1 MKQYKEGEKSQAIC
15 EHCGKVTPTT
25 FAIRDVLFSETM
37 GKVKNLLVAV
47 CDICD
52 RVVSVSPQSEP
63 LIKEAVEELKKT
75 GHPATMNFVKVTYQQ
90 TGESQK
96 QNNMGMRA
104 MQARAYSERGSQ
116 YLLVKAPPAS
126 GKSRALMFIGLDK
139 LENQGIRKVIVAVP
153 ERSIGAS
160 FKPTNLKEHGF
171 FRDWEVED
179 QWNLCTAGGA
189 QSKVGK
195 FQEFMK
201 GDAEILVCTHATLRF
216 AFDKIGS
223 EPFANC
229 LLAIDEFHHVSADAD
244 NKLGEVVRALLN
256 DDRTHIV
263 AMTGSYFRGDSLPVL
278 RPEDEEKFTRVS
290 YTYYEQLNGY
300 THLKTLGIGYHFYR
314 GRYLDAIM
322 DVFNVDKK
330 TILHI
335 PNVNAAESTK
345 EKYEEV
351 DRILDHLGDVVET
364 DPVTGLH
371 LVKHASGKILKIA
384 DLVEDDT
391 RTRDNVMETLRNI
404 SSPDYV
410 DIIIALGMAKEG
422 FDWPYCEHALTVGYR
437 GSLTEIIQIIG
448 RATRDCEG
456 KSHAQFTNLIAE
468 PDASADSVTD
478 AVNNMLKAIA
488 ASLLMEQV
496 LAPNFKFK
504 TRPSD
509 DAIDGGTKVVDIDYS
524 QSETTIAIK
533 GFAEPS
539 TPRVKQILESDLVDL
554 TASIM
559 QDDRVL
565 EAAMNPDEIA
575 PEVVTQVFIPK
586 VIETKY
592 PELSEQEVEEVR
604 QHVVANAALKASSD
618 GGMPEMNNNLIKM
631 AGKFIKV
638 QDLDIDL
645 IDSINPFQLAYE
657 VMSKSIDADVLKRIH
672 GAITSKR
679 IQMSEEEATAL
690 YPRIKAFNETHGK
703 EPSLVSQNPM
713 EKRMAE
719 ALEWLRNKKLE
730 RMRAQQST

>member
-1 MKQYKEGEKSQAIC
+1 M
-15 EHCGKVTPTT
+15 P
-25 FAIRDVLFSETM
+25 D
-37 GKVKNLLVAV
+37 
-47 CDICD
+47 
-52 RVVSVSPQSEP
+52 
-63 LIKEAVEELKKT
+63 
-75 GHPATMNFVKVTYQQ
+75 FVNVTYQQ

-96 QNNMGMRA
+96 QNEMGMRA

-153 ERSIGAS
+153 ERAIGSS
-160 FKPTNLKEHGF
+160 FKPTKLTEHGF
-171 FRDWEVED
+171 SRDWEVED
-179 QWNLCTAGGA
+179 QWNLCTAGGDA
-189 QSKVGK
+189 GKVAK
-195 FQEFMK
+195 FLEFMQN
-201 GDAEILVCTHATLRF
+201 DAQVMVCTHSTLRF
-216 AFDKIGS
+216 AYDKVGA

-229 LLAIDEFHHVSADAD
+229 LLAVDEFHHASADAD
-244 NKLGEVVRALLN
+244 NRLGEVVRGLL
-256 DDRTHIV
+256 DDGRTHIV

-322 DVFNVDKK
+322 DVLDPNKK
-330 TILHI
+330 TIIHI
-335 PNVNAAESTK
+335 PSVQAAESTK
-345 EKYEEV
+345 DKYEEV
-351 DRILDHLGDVVET
+351 DRILDHLGEWQEADST
-364 DPVTGLH
+364 TGLH
-371 LVKHASGKILKIA
+371 LVKHSSGKILKVA
-384 DLVEDDT
+384 DLVEDDAK
-391 RTRDNVMETLRNI
+391 TRDHVMETLRNI
-404 SSPDYV
+404 SSPDDV

-422 FDWPYCEHALTVGYR
+422 FDWPFCEHALTVGYR
-437 GSLTEIIQIIG
+437 GSLTEVIQIIG
-448 RATRDCEG
+448 RATRDSPD

-468 PDASADSVTD
+468 PDAGADIVAD

-509 DAIDGGTKVVDIDYS
+509 DDLEGHSKIVDIDYT
-524 QSETTIAIK
+524 QSETTVAIK
-533 GFAEPS
+533 GFSEPS

-554 TASIM
+554 TASVM
-559 QDDRVL
+559 QDERVL
-565 EAAMNPDEIA
+565 KAAMNPEEIA

-604 QHVVANAALKASSD
+604 QHVVANATFKTSSD
-618 GGMPEMNNNLIKM
+618 GGLPELNNNLIKM
-631 AGKFIKV
+631 VGKFINVK
-638 QDLDIDL
+638 DLDIDL

-657 VMSKSIDADVLKRIH
+657 IMSKSVDADVLKRIH
-672 GAITSKR
+672 GAITATK
-679 IQMSEEEATAL
+679 IQMSEEEATTL
-690 YPRIKAFNETHGK
+690 YLRIKAFKGTHGR
-703 EPSLVSQNPM
+703 EPSLVAQDPM

-719 ALEWLRNKKLE
+719 ALEWLRSKKRE
-730 RMRAQQST
+730 RMHAQQTG